1 MRKQTINTTPTN
13 HQPIISADNQLS
25 TIPPDNS
32 VISDNDH
39 IPGSQLQTVN
49 DRKQH
54 AHLTTNQLDIIN
66 LQATSKD
73 FGDIY
78 AFLKNG
84 HLPDDKD
91 SAKRIPYIST
101 PIRNS

>member
-32 VISDNDH
+32 VISDN
-39 IPGSQLQTVN
+39 GSQPQTVN
-49 DRKQH
+49 DRKQQH
-54 AHLTTNQLDIIN
+54 AHLTTNQLDTIN

-84 HLPDDKD
+84 HLPDEK
-91 SAKRIPYIST
+91 T
-101 PIRNS
+101 